1 VTEPNP
7 EFLACA
13 ICDRTILRG
22 ERATDYVN
30 GEGETVQVCELCKD
44 RAEASGWVPAAFAA
58 TVSRQAPER
67 RRARVGDALRE
78 VLAWRAEAASDARPA
93 PEPEPVGESEEP
105 AAEPEP
111 EAERARTPLE
121 VFNST
126 GEPRKIAGLVRSL
139 GEPRVSVRESD
150 GRTALIVV
158 AWDLSWYRWRVRGE
172 QVSEL
177 AKGSELSELPVE
189 EREWNASAAEDG
201 TLSLD

>member
-7 EFLACA
+7 EFLVCA
-13 ICDRTILRG
+13 VCDRTILRG

-30 GEGETVQVCELCKD
+30 GDGETVQVCELCKG
-44 RAEASGWVPAAFAA
+44 RAEASGWVPAAFSA

-67 RRARVGDALRE
+67 RRARVGNALRE
-78 VLAWRAEAASDARPA
+78 VLAWRAEAAAGSQPAPA
-93 PEPEPVGESEEP
+93 PEPEPEPEEP
-105 AAEPEP
+105 AAEPDPEP
-111 EAERARTPLE
+111 DEVRTPLE

-126 GEPRKIAGLVRSL
+126 GEPRKIAGLMRSL
-139 GEPRVSVRESD
+139 GEPRVSVREPDAS
-150 GRTALIVV
+150 TALIVV

-177 AKGSELSELPVE
+177 AKGNEISELPVE